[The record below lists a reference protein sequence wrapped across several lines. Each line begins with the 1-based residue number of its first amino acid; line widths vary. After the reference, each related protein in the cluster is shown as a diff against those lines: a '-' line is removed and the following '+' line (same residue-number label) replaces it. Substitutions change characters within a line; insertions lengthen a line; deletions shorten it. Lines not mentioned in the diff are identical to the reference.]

1 METFPLKCDIV
12 FLQTLIGTTKAK
24 PLKSGDAKL
33 QGLIWHP
40 ISCPKC
46 QPAAKTA
53 SVRLMKNDLGGAEMM
68 GKIVLDGSMSLDVE
82 HLIANLHLPESDILN
97 MFSFKF
103 NNNLLTPDESIRFI
117 HFLKNELDK
126 RAQ

>member
-1 METFPLKCDIV
+1 
-12 FLQTLIGTTKAK
+12 
-24 PLKSGDAKL
+24 
-33 QGLIWHP
+33 
-40 ISCPKC
+40 
-46 QPAAKTA
+46 
-53 SVRLMKNDLGGAEMM
+53 M
-68 GKIVLDGSMSLDVE
+68 GKIVLDGSISLDVE